1 MDVEWEKIG
10 AESESEPESAGVP
23 ENPAYVIYTSGSTGR
38 PKGVVVQHRGL
49 VNYTHHM
56 CHRLG
61 VVEGGGGL
69 QFATV
74 STITADLGNT
84 CIYPSLLSGGCL
96 HVLSYAVATD
106 EMRFEEYLQRNPID
120 VLKIVPS
127 HLSALLGAQSK
138 GNKEFPEMYLILG
151 GETLS
156 YELVERLRERGAKC
170 EVINH
175 YGPTET
181 TIGSLTTRVRMRGEG
196 EEEGRGVSVPIGRP
210 ISNTEIYILDRELT
224 PAPVGARGDLYIAG
238 VGVAREYRGRPDLTA
253 ERFIPNIFSR
263 EGGER
268 LYRTGDVCRYLSD
281 GKIAFIGRADNQ
293 VKMRGYRIELGE
305 IETVLNEHGL
315 VKQSV
320 VVASK
325 DERGNQRLIA
335 YVAPAEATT
344 AELQRYLKERLPEY
358 MAPSVIVALEKM
370 PLTPNGKLDRRALP
384 APDGAAYNAREYVA
398 PVGATETAL
407 ARLWAELLN
416 VERVGRHDH
425 FFELGGH
432 SLLAV
437 SLIERMRREGLHS
450 EVRALFATPTLSEF
464 AAATEDM
471 EVVL

>member
-1 MDVEWEKIG
+1 
-10 AESESEPESAGVP
+10 
-23 ENPAYVIYTSGSTGR
+23 
-38 PKGVVVQHRGL
+38 
-49 VNYTHHM
+49 
-56 CHRLG
+56 
-61 VVEGGGGL
+61 
-69 QFATV
+69 
-74 STITADLGNT
+74 
-84 CIYPSLLSGGCL
+84 
-96 HVLSYAVATD
+96 
-106 EMRFEEYLQRNPID
+106 
-120 VLKIVPS
+120 VPS
-127 HLSALLGAQSK
+127 HLRALLGAQS
-138 GNKEFPEMYLILG
+138 EVDERLPEMYLILG
-151 GETLS
+151 GEALS
-156 YELVERLRERGAKC
+156 YELVERLTERGAKC

-196 EEEGRGVSVPIGRP
+196 KKEGKGVSAPIGRP
-210 ISNTEIYILDRELT
+210 IANTEIYILDRELT
-224 PAPVGARGDLYIAG
+224 PAPVGARGELFIAG

-253 ERFIPNIFSR
+253 ERFIPNLFSR

-293 VKMRGYRIELGE
+293 VKIRGYRIELGE
-305 IETVLNEHGL
+305 IETVLNEHGS

-358 MAPSVIVALEKM
+358 MAPSAIVALEKM
-370 PLTPNGKLDRRALP
+370 PLTPNGKLNRRALP
-384 APDGAAYNAREYVA
+384 APDNAATNAREYVA
-398 PVGATETAL
+398 PVGDTETAL